1 MAKPGFLD
9 IRRKRVNPQLPYLPG
24 EISFFQIPH
33 LREKPG
39 FTTLVNKSSNTKKPK
54 KPGFLGKRVNPQLP
68 YLPR

>member
-9 IRRKRVNPQLPYLPG
+9 IRRKRVNPHLPYLPG

-39 FTTLVNKSSNTKKPK
+39 FYQIPHLRE
-54 KPGFLGKRVNPQLP
+54 KPGF
-68 YLPR
+68 YH